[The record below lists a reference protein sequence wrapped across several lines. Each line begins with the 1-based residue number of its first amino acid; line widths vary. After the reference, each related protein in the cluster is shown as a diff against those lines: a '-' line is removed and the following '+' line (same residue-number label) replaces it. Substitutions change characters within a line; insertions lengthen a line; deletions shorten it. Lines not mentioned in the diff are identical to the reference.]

1 MKNFQI
7 ENETDLINEKKST
20 NSTDKWESRDIDIAI
35 VLTKIHMN
43 CIQIV

>member
-1 MKNFQI
+1 MKNFEI
-7 ENETDLINEKKST
+7 ENEKDLLNELNST
-20 NSTDKWESRDIDIAI
+20 NSTDKWESRDIEIAI